1 MSWSRH
7 FDKPIDLPD
16 GRKLRTLKDAG
27 EYILALPTN
36 IQKEKRWQSA
46 AECLTNAA
54 EREIAWMWFAQ
65 PAMMRALQGPDDAP
79 IGNPEEKKGTR

>member
-1 MSWSRH
+1 VSWSRH

-27 EYILALPTN
+27 EYILALPPN
-36 IQKEKRWQSA
+36 IQKGDRWQSA

-54 EREIAWMWFAQ
+54 ERGIAWMWFAR
-65 PAMMRALQGPDDAP
+65 PGMMRALHGPDDP
-79 IGNPEEKKGTR
+79 PVGNPEGK